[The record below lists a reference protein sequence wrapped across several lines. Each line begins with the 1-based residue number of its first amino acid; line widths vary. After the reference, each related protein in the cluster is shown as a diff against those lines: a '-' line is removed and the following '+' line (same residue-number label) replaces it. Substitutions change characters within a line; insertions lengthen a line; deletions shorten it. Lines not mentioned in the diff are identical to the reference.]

1 MLISY
6 LGPPKTFT
14 EQKAKELFPNE
25 VLVSIQPIRKVILSV
40 ENNRADF
47 GVVPLDNYYNGEVR
61 ETLDSLI
68 ECKNTKIIQESSS
81 QIVHCLGVLNKK
93 NEIKEILSK
102 DQALEQCSKYICNNY
117 PDVSTIS
124 VSSTAEAISIISRE
138 NRLYSAAIASKSA
151 IISGGLKILD
161 EDICP
166 NNKTRFV
173 VIGKDILNSSG
184 DDKTLLAIHPPVIDK
199 PGVLYNSLKFFYDQ
213 EINLECIQ
221 SRPDGKNGH
230 YFYLEIIGHIKDKK
244 VELALENLCQYFN
257 SELNNGVV
265 KILGSY
271 RNTRWKDLNTELIK
285 NSS

>member
-1 MLISY
+1 MKVVY
-6 LGPPKTFT
+6 LGPEKTFT
-14 EQKAKELFPNE
+14 ESKTKELFPDE
-25 VLVSIQPIRKVILSV
+25 ILVPLQPIRKVIHSV
-40 ENNRADF
+40 ENNWADF

-68 ECKNTKIIQESSS
+68 ECKNTKIIRESSS
-81 QIVHCLGVLNKK
+81 KIVHCLGVLNKK
-93 NEIKEILSK
+93 NGIKEILSK

-117 PDVSTIS
+117 PDINLIA

-138 NRLYSAAIASKSA
+138 NRINSAAIASKSA
-151 IISGGLKILD
+151 IISMGLEILD

-166 NNKTRFV
+166 NNKTRFI
-173 VIGKDILNSSG
+173 VIGKNILDSSG
-184 DDKTLLAIHPPVIDK
+184 DDKTLLAIHPPVVDK

-230 YFYLEIIGHIKDKK
+230 YFYLEIIGHIKDRK

-271 RNTRWKDLNTELIK
+271 GNTRWKE
-285 NSS
+285 